1 MEVVQETNDTGMAA
15 SIPGKAVPF
24 KKKHQLRL
32 GKRKKRDKVEK
43 LQFEEEDFPSLN
55 PEAGKQNQSCRPV
68 GTPSGVWE
76 AKQPSK
82 ILVIKKISKEDPA
95 AAFSAA
101 FTSSGSHHANWGKK
115 CQLWSQVAVRTW
127 CLSLRHL
134 PLNPTHGKLTEWN
147 ASPDPFPLAGSLRLP
162 IQSLLLN
169 QRHQLPMPF

>member
-1 MEVVQETNDTGMAA
+1 MAA

-82 ILVIKKISKEDPA
+82 MLVIKKISKEDPA

-101 FTSSGSHHANWGKK
+101 FTSSGSPHANGNKVSTIVSSVYK
-115 CQLWSQVAVRTW
+115 NLVPKPPPPPSK
-127 CLSLRHL
+127 
-134 PLNPTHGKLTEWN
+134 PN
-147 ASPDPFPLAGSLRLP
+147 AWKANRMEHKPGSLCSSRESAFTNP
-162 IQSLLLN
+162 ISVTGCWCSSPLSQRESL
-169 QRHQLPMPF
+169 QYYPSK